1 MLALTVIM
9 AHPQPQEYM
18 LQPYMHSNLAMTSR
32 TWMGTCILTGI
43 SPLLPPLLQSHNI
56 QIQPTGQ
63 SAPINI
69 VTWNDN
75 PCPTTP
81 TNTSLPK
88 ATSTLTKTQ
97 PVHLTQHRK
106 EQTLTNSHK
115 KQRKDKTKGLPHQQ
129 KVQLTIDT
137 ILGKKDN
144 PFSKYQGV

>member
-63 SAPINI
+63 SAPFHI
-69 VTWNDN
+69 VTCN

-88 ATSTLTKTQ
+88 ATSTLSKTQ

-106 EQTLTNSHK
+106 EQT
-115 KQRKDKTKGLPHQQ
+115 
-129 KVQLTIDT
+129 
-137 ILGKKDN
+137 
-144 PFSKYQGV
+144 